1 MELSFVSL
9 YFTEKQVD
17 ELIKVLEKDGSDV
30 SKELIDTI
38 KATIEG
44 TITEE

>member
-1 MELSFVSL
+1 MDLSFISL

>member
-1 MELSFVSL
+1 MDLSFVSL

-17 ELIKVLEKDGSDV
+17 ELINVLEKDGSDV

-44 TITEE
+44 TSTEE